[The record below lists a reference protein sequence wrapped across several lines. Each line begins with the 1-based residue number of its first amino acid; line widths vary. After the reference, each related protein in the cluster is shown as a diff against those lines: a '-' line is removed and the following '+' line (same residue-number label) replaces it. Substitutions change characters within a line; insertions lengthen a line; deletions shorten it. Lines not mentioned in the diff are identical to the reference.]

1 MSFVDDVACPIVAP
15 AVDMLRVL
23 PEALHDIDHS
33 FAFHAMTLNYLKGKS
48 EILMSYAGEG
58 ANKLRHSICN
68 DSKSV
73 IQFIGACGKTKSI
86 NVVNTYKHVGTR
98 ANVSESMVPEIVARI
113 EEMRSIFRSMRRK
126 FISNPSVDLQ
136 KKLQV
141 VQSVML
147 AKGLFNAGGWPVLY
161 HNEYRKV
168 RYQKFMLRSWKC
180 IDLLAEIL
188 TIPIGSL
195 MAY

>member
-15 AVDMLRVL
+15 AGDMLRVL
-23 PEALHDIDHS
+23 PESLHDIDHS

-58 ANKLRHSICN
+58 AHKLRHSIRN

-73 IQFIGACGKTKSI
+73 IQFIGAWGKPKSI
-86 NVVNTYKHVGTR
+86 NVVNTYKHVGAQ

-113 EEMRSIFRSMRRK
+113 GGMRSIFRSMRRK
-126 FISNPSVDLQ
+126 LISNPSVDLQ

-161 HNEYRKV
+161 HNEHR
-168 RYQKFMLRSWKC
+168 
-180 IDLLAEIL
+180 
-188 TIPIGSL
+188 
-195 MAY
+195 